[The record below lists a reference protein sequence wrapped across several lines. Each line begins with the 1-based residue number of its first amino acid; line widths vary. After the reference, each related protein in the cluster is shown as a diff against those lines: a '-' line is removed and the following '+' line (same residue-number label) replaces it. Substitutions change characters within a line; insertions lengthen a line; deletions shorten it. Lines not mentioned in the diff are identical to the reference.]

1 MNAFDELIDVANR
14 LLGPDGCPWDQEQTL
29 RTLQPYLLEEAH
41 ELVDAIDSNDKKKM
55 MEELGD
61 FFYTAIFVSKLAEK
75 DGLFNL
81 EESLNTIREK
91 LIRRHP
97 HIFGDVHVA
106 NSEDVMRNWEEIKMK
121 EGRKSL
127 FEGIPPTLPSLAV
140 AQKIVSRLR
149 RKKLA
154 EKKETNLQSE
164 EELAEKMWNLIEEAQ
179 TAGFDAE
186 TALRRLC
193 KSKVAEVG

>member
-1 MNAFDELIDVANR
+1 MKAFDELIDVANR
-14 LLGPDGCPWDQEQTL
+14 LLGPKGCPWDQEQTL

-41 ELVDAIDSNDKKKM
+41 ELVDAIDSNDNQKM

-75 DGLFNL
+75 DELFNL
-81 EESLNTIREK
+81 EDSLNTIREK

-97 HIFGDVHVA
+97 HIFGDVHVT
-106 NSEDVMRNWEEIKMK
+106 NSDDVMRNWEEIKMK

-127 FEGIPPTLPSLAV
+127 FEGIPSTLPSLAV

-154 EKKETNLQSE
+154 EKKETSLHSE

-179 TAGFDAE
+179 TSGYDAE

-193 KSKVAEVG
+193 KSKVDGLG